1 MGTKRTDTIDR
12 TDTKDRTDAS
22 GGRTLLII
30 GGRVETVCKARELGL
45 RVVNVQRPEE
55 YRPEH
60 AELVEAALLADY
72 TDWSVL
78 RPLVTAAHEVFGFS
92 GVATITEPGVEP
104 VGLISDALG
113 LPGNS
118 HRCARLMRDKEAM
131 RLHLSWRADAVAAG
145 AVTDGAALSDFGA
158 RHGYPFIVKPV
169 DAAASFGVRKVEG
182 PEAVEDVWRAI
193 TDLRGRTDHLFATY
207 FPVDRFLM
215 EEYLD
220 GPEFSVESLSF
231 DGRHVPL
238 AVTEKT
244 TLGSFVESGHAMPAR
259 LPSVDEEA
267 VIRCAV
273 ESLDALGLRHGP
285 AHTEVKLTERGPRLI
300 ESHGRPGGDRIMDLV
315 EAAYGVDIESY
326 ASGWAAGVLPPL
338 EGPPEPRAAAATRF
352 LTAEP
357 GRVTAIEGDTD
368 VREHENVLG
377 VDVSV
382 ATGDT
387 IRPLEASWD
396 RVGQVLVTG
405 PDTDAAVALGE
416 QLAGKISVITTP
428 DGG

>member
-1 MGTKRTDTIDR
+1 MGTDERTV
-12 TDTKDRTDAS
+12 
-22 GGRTLLII
+22 LII
-30 GGRVETVCKARELGL
+30 GGRVETVRKAKELGL

-55 YRPEH
+55 YRPGH
-60 AELVEAALLADY
+60 AELVDAALLADY

-78 RPLVTAAHEVFGFS
+78 EPLVTAAHQVFGFA

-104 VGLISDALG
+104 VGLISDTLG
-113 LPGNS
+113 LRGNS

-145 AVTDGAALSDFGA
+145 PVTDRDALSDFGA

-182 PEAVEDVWRAI
+182 PEAVEEVWRGI
-193 TDLRGRTDHLFATY
+193 TDLRGSTDHPFANY
-207 FPVDRFLM
+207 FPLDRFLM

-244 TLGSFVESGHAMPAR
+244 TLGTFVESGHAMPAR
-259 LPSVDEEA
+259 LSPADEDA
-267 VIRCAV
+267 VLRCAL

-285 AHTEVKLTERGPRLI
+285 AHTEVKLTGRGPRLI
-300 ESHGRPGGDRIMDLV
+300 ESHSRPGGDRLMDLV
-315 EAAYGVDIESY
+315 DAAYGVDIEAY

-338 EGPPEPRAAAATRF
+338 EGRPAPRAAAATRF

-357 GRVTAIEGDTD
+357 GQVSGIEGDTD
-368 VREHENVLG
+368 VRGHESVLG
-377 VDVSV
+377 VEVTV
-382 ATGDT
+382 AVGDT

-428 DGG
+428 DGS